1 MSFFAELKR
10 RNVFRVG
17 IAYAVAAWVLL
28 QAIDFVLD
36 VIAAPDWVLQVF
48 LLAAVAGLPIVLIF
62 SWVFE
67 ITPEGIKRESQVD
80 RSHSITQHT
89 GRKLDRTI
97 ITFLAL
103 AVVLLLGERFISGR
117 DGEKG
122 SAAVAPG
129 PSQVESS
136 APAEHLNPAPA
147 TAESS
152 DVRSVAVLPF
162 VNMSSDPEQEY
173 FSDGLS
179 EELLNRLA
187 QNSRLQV
194 AARTSSFQFKGQN
207 QDIGEIGR
215 QLKVDNVLEGS
226 VRKSGNRLRIT
237 AQLIRVDSGFHLWSE
252 TFEREMDDVFAI
264 QDDIAM
270 AISTALEAELGGGST
285 TTDEQLTD
293 NMEAY
298 QAYLKGRYLLNKRGP
313 DNLLK
318 AHEQFEK
325 ATRLDPGF
333 SKAWADMAFN
343 YSLLPAYSADITS
356 QQAWKIVRAA
366 ANKALELDPK
376 NAQAYVALARGD
388 IEDDLQTIH
397 DFYEKAYELAP
408 RNPDVVNLYGDFMQF
423 IGDFKAAKRVEQE
436 AIDLDP
442 LAAVHHTDMANLL
455 YMLKRN
461 EEGLIYGRTSASLE
475 PGSAYRVDP
484 LISGLILTGQY
495 DEAEQLIKSFEQQ
508 PDADVDIV
516 NQWWCLLYY
525 HIGDERNLRKK
536 LSERLQGS
544 SAGTGNFD
552 LAVTA
557 FFQTWLDGTDAA
569 MPTLQAAYEANAV
582 YLKHPLFF
590 YLPEDVSDDPDW
602 LAFWQQPRLA
612 ELIALRRSNKTQDH
626 IGFWKERPER

>member
-1 MSFFAELKR
+1 MSFFTELKR
-10 RNVFRVG
+10 RNVFRMG
-17 IAYAVAAWVLL
+17 IAYAVVVWVLL

-36 VIAAPDWVLQVF
+36 VIAAPDWVMQVF
-48 LLAAVAGLPIVLIF
+48 VLVAVAGLPLVLIF

-67 ITPEGIKRESQVD
+67 ITPEGIKRESEID
-80 RSHSITQHT
+80 RSHSITQNT

-97 ITFLAL
+97 ITFLAF

-117 DGEKG
+117 D
-122 SAAVAPG
+122 APV
-129 PSQVESS
+129 ST
-136 APAEHLNPAPA
+136 PA
-147 TAESS
+147 TAVVTEQSVS
-152 DVRSVAVLPF
+152 TSPDVKDNTRSLAVLPF

-173 FSDGLS
+173 FSDGLA

-187 QNSRLQV
+187 QNSQLQV
-194 AARTSSFQFKGQN
+194 AARTSSFQFKDRN

-252 TFEREMDDVFAI
+252 TFEREMDDIFAI
-264 QDDIAM
+264 QDDIAQ
-270 AISTALEAELGGGST
+270 AISSALEAELGADST
-285 TTDEQLTD
+285 LAENQLTD

-325 ATRLDPGF
+325 ATRLDPDF

-356 QQAWKIVRAA
+356 QQAWKIVRTA
-366 ANKALELDPK
+366 ANKALELDPE
-376 NAQAYVALARGD
+376 NAEAYVALGRGD

-423 IGDFKAAKRVEQE
+423 IGDFKAAERVEQE

-461 EEGLIYGRTSASLE
+461 EEGLNYGRTSASLE
-475 PGSAYRVDP
+475 PGSVYRADP
-484 LISGLILTGQY
+484 LVSGLILTGQY

-508 PDADVDIV
+508 SDSDVDIV
-516 NQWWCLLYY
+516 NQWWCLFYY
-525 HIGDERNLRKK
+525 QIGDEQNLRKK

-544 SAGTGNFD
+544 SSGTGNFD

-557 FFQTWLDGTDAA
+557 FFLTWLDGTDAA

-582 YLKHPLFF
+582 YLEFPLFF

-602 LAFWQQPRLA
+602 LAFWQQPGLA
-612 ELIALRRSNKTQDH
+612 ELIEIRRQHKTREH
-626 IGFWKERPER
+626 VGLWKERPKQ

>member
-1 MSFFAELKR
+1 MSFFTELKR
-10 RNVFRVG
+10 RNVFRMG
-17 IAYAVAAWVLL
+17 IAYAVVVWVLL

-36 VIAAPDWVLQVF
+36 VIAAPDWVMQVF
-48 LLAAVAGLPIVLIF
+48 VLVAVAGLPLVLIF

-67 ITPEGIKRESQVD
+67 ITPEGIKRESEID
-80 RSHSITQHT
+80 RSHSITQNT

-97 ITFLAL
+97 ITFLAF

-117 DGEKG
+117 D
-122 SAAVAPG
+122 APV
-129 PSQVESS
+129 ST
-136 APAEHLNPAPA
+136 PA
-147 TAESS
+147 TAVVTEQSVS
-152 DVRSVAVLPF
+152 TSPDVKDNTRSLAVLPF

-173 FSDGLS
+173 FSDGLA

-187 QNSRLQV
+187 QNSQLQV
-194 AARTSSFQFKGQN
+194 AARTSSFQFKDRN

-252 TFEREMDDVFAI
+252 TFEREMDDIFAI
-264 QDDIAM
+264 QDDIAQ
-270 AISTALEAELGGGST
+270 AISSALEAELGADST
-285 TTDEQLTD
+285 LAENQLTD

-325 ATRLDPGF
+325 ATRLDPDF

-356 QQAWKIVRAA
+356 QQAWKIVRTA
-366 ANKALELDPK
+366 ANKALELDPE
-376 NAQAYVALARGD
+376 NAEAYVALGRGD

-423 IGDFKAAKRVEQE
+423 IGDFKAAERVEQE

-461 EEGLIYGRTSASLE
+461 EEGLNYGRTSASLE
-475 PGSAYRVDP
+475 PGSVYRADP
-484 LISGLILTGQY
+484 LVSGLILTGQY

-508 PDADVDIV
+508 SDSDVDIV
-516 NQWWCLLYY
+516 NQWWCLFYY
-525 HIGDERNLRKK
+525 QIGDEQNLRKK

-544 SAGTGNFD
+544 SSGTGNFD

-557 FFQTWLDGTDAA
+557 FFLTWLDGTDAA

-582 YLKHPLFF
+582 YLEFPLFF

-602 LAFWQQPRLA
+602 LAFWQQPGLA
-612 ELIALRRSNKTQDH
+612 ELIEIRRQHKTREQV
-626 IGFWKERPER
+626 GLWKERPKQ

>member
-1 MSFFAELKR
+1 MNLFNELKR
-10 RNVFRVG
+10 RNVFRMG
-17 IAYAVAAWVLL
+17 IAYVVVAWVLL

-36 VIAAPDWVLQVF
+36 VIAAPGWVLQVF
-48 LLAAVAGLPIVLIF
+48 LLAAVAGLPVVLIF

-67 ITPEGIKRESQVD
+67 ITPEGIKREAEID
-80 RSHSITQHT
+80 RSHSITRHT
-89 GRKLDRTI
+89 GHKLDRTI

-103 AVVLLLGERFISGR
+103 AVILLLGERFISGR
-117 DGEKG
+117 ETPD
-122 SAAVAPG
+122 S
-129 PSQVESS
+129 
-136 APAEHLNPAPA
+136 APA
-147 TAESS
+147 TAVVPEQSVPTTPVEK
-152 DVRSVAVLPF
+152 DDKRSLAVLPF

-173 FSDGLS
+173 FSDGLA

-187 QNSRLQV
+187 QNSQLQV
-194 AARTSSFQFKGQN
+194 AARTSSFQFKDRN

-252 TFEREMDDVFAI
+252 TFEREMDDIFAI
-264 QDDIAM
+264 QDDIAQ
-270 AISTALEAELGGGST
+270 AISTALEAELGAGST
-285 TTDEQLTD
+285 QAENQLTD
-293 NMEAY
+293 DMEAY

-343 YSLLPAYSADITS
+343 YSLLPAYSADITA
-356 QQAWKIVRAA
+356 QQAWKIVAVA
-366 ANKALELDPK
+366 ANKALELDPE
-376 NAQAYVALARGD
+376 NAEAYVALARSD

-397 DFYEKAYELAP
+397 DFYEKAYELGP

-423 IGDFKAAKRVEQE
+423 IGDFKAAERVERE
-436 AIDLDP
+436 AIELDP

-461 EEGLIYGRTSASLE
+461 EEGLNYGRTSASLE
-475 PGSAYRVDP
+475 PDSAYRTDP

-495 DEAEQLIKSFEQQ
+495 EDAERLIKSFEQQ
-508 PDADVDIV
+508 SDSAADIV

-525 HIGDERNLRKK
+525 QIGDEQNLRKK
-536 LSERLQGS
+536 LSERLEGS
-544 SAGTGNFD
+544 SSGAGNFD

-557 FFQTWLDGTDAA
+557 FFLTWLDGTDAA

-582 YLKHPLFF
+582 YLEYPLFF

-602 LAFWQQPRLA
+602 LAFWQQPGLA
-612 ELIALRRSNKTQDH
+612 ELIEIRRQHKTQAQV
-626 IGFWKERPER
+626 GWWKARPGQ

>member
-1 MSFFAELKR
+1 MSLFTELKR
-10 RNVFRVG
+10 RNVFRMG
-17 IAYAVAAWVLL
+17 IAYVVVAWVLL

-97 ITFLAL
+97 ITFLSL
-103 AVVLLLGERFISGR
+103 AVILLLGERFISGH
-117 DGEKG
+117 DVEKG
-122 SAAVAPG
+122 SGSISPE
-129 PSQVESS
+129 SSRLESS
-136 APAEHLNPAPA
+136 AAAQKLDPTPA
-147 TAESS
+147 TAEAG
-152 DVRSVAVLPF
+152 VRSLAVLPF

-173 FSDGLS
+173 FSDGLA

-187 QNSRLQV
+187 QNSQLQV
-194 AARTSSFQFKGQN
+194 AARTSSFQFKGRN

-252 TFEREMDDVFAI
+252 TFEREMDDIFAI
-264 QDDIAM
+264 QDDIAT
-270 AISTALEAELGGGST
+270 AISAALEAELGAVST
-285 TTDEQLTD
+285 KSDDQLTD

-313 DNLLK
+313 DNMLK

-325 ATRLDPGF
+325 ATRLDPDF

-376 NAQAYVALARGD
+376 NAEAYVALGRGD
-388 IEDDLQTIH
+388 IEDGLLTIL

-408 RNPDVVNLYGDFMQF
+408 KNPDVVNLYGDFMQF
-423 IGDFKAAKRVEQE
+423 IGDFKAAERVEQE

-442 LAAVHHTDMANLL
+442 LAAVQHTDMANLL
-455 YMLKRN
+455 YILKRN
-461 EEGLIYGRTSASLE
+461 EEGLNYGRTSASLE
-475 PGSAYRVDP
+475 PGSAYRADP
-484 LISGLILTGQY
+484 LITGLILTGQY
-495 DEAEQLIKSFEQQ
+495 DEAERLIENFEQRS
-508 PDADVDIV
+508 DSDVDIV
-516 NQWWCLLYY
+516 SQWWCHLYY
-525 HIGDERNLRKK
+525 QMGDERNLRKK

-557 FFQTWLDGTDAA
+557 FFLTWLDGTDTA

-582 YLKHPLFF
+582 YLEFPLFF

-612 ELIALRRSNKTQDH
+612 ELIALRRSKKTQEH
-626 IGFWKERPER
+626 IGLWKDRVTR